1 MFDSNYFKGIWGTI
15 HRHDYC
21 ETLADNL
28 IAKYHP
34 KSLLDIG
41 TGCGELVRVL
51 REKGVD
57 AWGLEVSEYAVANSH
72 GHVKLGSVTDIPYE
86 QKFDV
91 VFSQGLWC
99 HIPEEDLDRAW
110 SECRRTGKYQEH
122 YIDYSN
128 PGVPNFVTE
137 HTEAWWNE
145 RLPGIAIKEYPRVL
159 IACPTHE
166 CKEYAMQAWI
176 DAVDAIEYP
185 NKDVL
190 LVDNS
195 PTDEFYKR
203 WKDKVPMVHLSAQDQ
218 SEVASARINAS
229 MTEIRKRFLNNS
241 IAWWFNLEIDV
252 IPPPEI
258 LNVLLE
264 FPSDWTSHDYEVRGG
279 GGRMTGIG
287 CSLLSRSIAEAAN
300 FASNTHGPDHE
311 LWTQTQNTHKTL
323 TLTNWL
329 PVKHIGSGDGYGG

>member
-1 MFDSNYFKGIWGTI
+1 MGFDKEYFDDIWGTV

-21 ETLADNL
+21 ESLADRL
-28 IAKYHP
+28 IKKYSP
-34 KSLLDIG
+34 KSVLDIG
-41 TGCGELVRVL
+41 TGCGELVRAL

-57 AWGLEVSEYAVANSH
+57 AWGLEISEYAVENSH
-72 GHVKLGSVTDIPYE
+72 GNVKQGSVTEIPYQ
-86 QKFDV
+86 QKFDL

-99 HIPEEDLDRAW
+99 HVAEEDIQKAW
-110 SECRRTGKYQEH
+110 AECLRVGKYQEH
-122 YIDYSN
+122 YIDFEN
-128 PGVPNFVTE
+128 PGVPNFITE
-137 HTEAWWNE
+137 RPEWWW
-145 RLPGIAIKEYPRVL
+145 RDKLPENGAGIEYPRVL

-176 DAVDAIEYP
+176 DAVEAIEYP

-195 PTDEFYKR
+195 PTTDFYER
-203 WKDKVPMVHLSAQDQ
+203 WKDKVPMVHLPNQDQ

-229 MTEIRKRFLNNS
+229 MMEIRRRFLENH
-241 IAWWFNLEIDV
+241 ITWWFNLEIDV
-252 IPPPEI
+252 IPPPQI
-258 LNVLLE
+258 LNVLMKY
-264 FPSDWTSHDYEVRGG
+264 PSDWTSHDYEVRGG

-287 CSLLSRSIAEAAN
+287 CSLLSRSIVEAAN
-300 FASNTHGPDHE
+300 WASNVHGPDAE

-329 PVKHIGSGDGYGG
+329 DVKHIDKDDM